1 VSVDAPSLAALLSAR
16 EVVVYCGSGGVG
28 KTSVAAASALTAAAR
43 LGGKVL
49 VLTIDPAR
57 RLADALG
64 LEAFGNVA
72 RRVPLDAYSELG
84 VEPRGELWAAMLDT
98 KRSWDELVLRHAP
111 DEATAYRILDN
122 RMYHNVT
129 SRFVQ
134 SHDYIAMERLFE
146 IHASGEY
153 DLIIIDTPPTRNAI
167 DFLEAPARM
176 AEFFGGRLLRW
187 LTMPYRIG
195 GGRGGRMFNAA
206 SRPFY
211 QMADRVLGSQFLQ
224 DIAEFFLNF
233 QSMYSGFVERAHS
246 VEQLL
251 HDRRTT
257 FAVVTTL
264 EGAPLREA
272 EAFCQELAARGFDL
286 GALVLNKVLPD
297 YLLSPDG
304 EHAADVLG
312 RDHDALARE
321 LSDGDGALAD
331 PTSAARVL
339 RTLAD
344 SFHKYEVV
352 ARREAELRTELSRL
366 APPGPEVVVSVP
378 SFDSDIADVRGLARI
393 GEALFAHGA
402 PVVPEAG
409 GGAGTIPP

>member
-1 VSVDAPSLAALLSAR
+1 MSEPGAPSLAALLAAR
-16 EVVVYCGSGGVG
+16 EVVVFCGSGGVG

-64 LEAFGNVA
+64 LEEFGNVA
-72 RRVPLDAYSELG
+72 KRVPLDAYTELG

-134 SHDYIAMERLFE
+134 SHDYIAMERLYDV
-146 IHASGEY
+146 HASGDY
-153 DLIIIDTPPTRNAI
+153 DLIVIDTPPTRNAI

-187 LTMPYRIG
+187 LTMPYRLG
-195 GGRGGRMFNAA
+195 GGRGGRMINVA

-211 QMADRVLGSQFLQ
+211 QMADRILGSQFLQ

-233 QSMYSGFVERAHS
+233 QSMYGGFVERAHS

-272 EAFCQELAARGFDL
+272 ETFCQELTKRDFHL
-286 GALVLNKVLPD
+286 GALVLNKTLPD
-297 YLLSPDG
+297 YLLSIDG
-304 EHAADVLG
+304 EHAAEMMA
-312 RDHDALARE
+312 RDGDAMARE
-321 LSDGDGALAD
+321 LAALAAD
-331 PTSAARVL
+331 PTLDDSAATARVL

-344 SFHKYEVV
+344 SFRNYGVV
-352 ARREAELRTELSRL
+352 ARREAELRIELGRL

-378 SFDSDIADVRGLARI
+378 SFDADIADVRGLARI
-393 GEALFAHGA
+393 GEVLFAQSAGA
-402 PVVPEAG
+402 QD
-409 GGAGTIPP
+409 GTIAP

>member
-1 VSVDAPSLAALLSAR
+1 MSEPSLAALLSAR
-16 EVVVYCGSGGVG
+16 EVVVFCGSGGVG

-72 RRVPLDAYSELG
+72 RRVPLDAYTEFG

-111 DEATAYRILDN
+111 DDATAYRILDN

-134 SHDYIAMERLFE
+134 SHDYIAMERLYE
-146 IHASGEY
+146 IHASGKY
-153 DLIIIDTPPTRNAI
+153 DLIVIDTPPTRNAI

-187 LTMPYRIG
+187 LTMPYRLG
-195 GGRGGRMFNAA
+195 GGRGGRMINVA

-233 QSMYSGFVERAHS
+233 QSMYGGFVERAQA

-272 EAFCQELAARGFDL
+272 ETFCRELSARGFDL
-286 GALVLNKVLPD
+286 GALVLNKTLPE
-297 YLLSPDG
+297 YLLSA
-304 EHAADVLG
+304 EAVRAAEVFA
-312 RDHDALARE
+312 RDRDALARE
-321 LSDGDGALAD
+321 LVAEGAGELSDPVA
-331 PTSAARVL
+331 TARVL
-339 RTLAD
+339 GTLAD
-344 SFHKYEVV
+344 SFGNYEVV
-352 ARREAELRTELSRL
+352 AQREAELRSELSRL

-378 SFDSDIADVRGLARI
+378 TFDADIADIRGLVRI
-393 GEALFAHGA
+393 GEVLFAHDA
-402 PVVPEAG
+402 D
-409 GGAGTIPP
+409 GTIGR